1 MPNPP
6 NHAVFPSMIV
16 EQFRQDGLNTLMLS
30 EIYIEALLVDE
41 ELADLAWEPWD
52 AGEIDTFTA
61 NFVWMLISFKN
72 SDQSMQVRRQ

>member
-1 MPNPP
+1 
-6 NHAVFPSMIV
+6 
-16 EQFRQDGLNTLMLS
+16 MLS